1 MGNILI
7 VIPARGGSKRIPNK
21 NLRPLAGRSL
31 IAHTLEAIGGSGVSA
46 PVILTTDSEAIA
58 DEGRRLGLQV
68 PFLRPA
74 HMADDT
80 SPTVSAVLHS
90 LDWFCDDSG
99 AAPDAVMVLQ
109 PTSPLRGSECLKN
122 AISLLRRHK
131 FANSVV
137 SVSDLHLPPANLF
150 LANSAGSLVS
160 VSDEINLPV
169 LVPNGAI
176 YLTRTDALRD
186 QNSLYVD
193 PILPL
198 IMDPLRSVDIDTLA
212 DWNIAASLI
221 ANGFPDI
228 DPK

>member
-1 MGNILI
+1 MENILI

-99 AAPDAVMVLQ
+99 AAPDADLRADKVGRAACRVLRQ
-109 PTSPLRGSECLKN
+109 QAQCEREDQREAEADGE
-122 AISLLRRHK
+122 R
-131 FANSVV
+131 
-137 SVSDLHLPPANLF
+137 LHRVWHHRWPW
-150 LANSAGSLVS
+150 AGSW
-160 VSDEINLPV
+160 
-169 LVPNGAI
+169 G
-176 YLTRTDALRD
+176 RG
-186 QNSLYVD
+186 
-193 PILPL
+193 
-198 IMDPLRSVDIDTLA
+198 
-212 DWNIAASLI
+212 
-221 ANGFPDI
+221 GFG
-228 DPK
+228 